1 MGHNGCGKT
10 TLLKVI
16 SGVYHPEIGK
26 VQIDGEISP
35 LNIHAIT
42 KPDATGYENIKI
54 FGYIL
59 KNSELNQLIKKVGN
73 FLN

>member
-35 LNIHAIT
+35 FLNIHAIT

-59 KNSELNQLIKKVGN
+59 KKIQN
-73 FLN
+73 